1 MTGVETVGVLT
12 IMYFVLGILKFIY
25 WVVKSLVILTVLFL
39 VGAFLWISAFGIVL
53 PPG

>member
-1 MTGVETVGVLT
+1 MFGIETIGILT
-12 IMYFVLGILKFIY
+12 IVYFMLGVLKFIY

-39 VGAFLWISAFGIVL
+39 IGALIWVSAFGIVL